1 MSAWKQFDDYL
12 RLITSEPGEEEIQRR
27 WFNAREVVLW
37 RAVYAATHSIS
48 YRPFPVG
55 CAAWG
60 YKPHAHPLERWNVY
74 KGANVKAFA
83 ELPKICAEATSL
95 MGAMQD
101 GFSRIVG
108 MAIVGNPR
116 EEDAEDVLYPCENC
130 RLTMRKIPIIRADT
144 HVILARP
151 KVPDLY
157 SRIDD
162 PTHDLFSHIVETTVG
177 EIWEKFNTRA

>member
-1 MSAWKQFDDYL
+1 MPAWEQLDDYM
-12 RLITSEPGEEEIQRR
+12 RLITPEPDEAEIQRR

-55 CAAWG
+55 CAVWG
-60 YKPHAHPLERWNVY
+60 YKPNAHPSERWNIY

-83 ELPKICAEATSL
+83 ELPKVCAETTSW
-95 MGAMQD
+95 MGAMQE

-116 EEDAEDVLYPCENC
+116 EEDREDVLYPCESC
-130 RLTMRKIPIIRADT
+130 RLTMRKVPIIRSDT

-151 KVPDLY
+151 
-157 SRIDD
+157 
-162 PTHDLFSHIVETTVG
+162 HDENSFSHILETTVG
-177 EIWEKFNTRA
+177 EIWEKFNTPRAD

>member
-1 MSAWKQFDDYL
+1 MSRFKQFDEYL
-12 RLITSEPGEEEIQRR
+12 ESIKPEPEEEEIQRR
-27 WFNAREVVLW
+27 WFNVREIVLW

-55 CAAWG
+55 CAVWG
-60 YKPHAHPLERWNVY
+60 YKPNMHPSERWNVY

-83 ELPKICAEATSL
+83 ELPKVCAEVTAF
-95 MGAMQD
+95 MGAMQE

-108 MAIVGNPR
+108 MALVGNPR
-116 EEDAEDVLYPCENC
+116 EEDLEELLYPCENC

-151 KVPDLY
+151 GEEVD
-157 SRIDD
+157 S
-162 PTHDLFSHIVETTVG
+162 FSYIETTVG
-177 EIWEKFNTRA
+177 EIWDKFNTPRAD